1 MDTFDNMPHSPEQEP
16 VFCPA
21 QNDDGVFRP
30 VQPVQPEQP
39 HIPAETVNGMPRP
52 EFLGQDQVFIRR
64 GPGAEPQ
71 AAPEAPRSMSPDGEY
86 AFRPEPRREF
96 YRQSA
101 PEAPVYRQPQ
111 AAPAPEAPARE
122 PRRSPYADSPYVCQP
137 RQQEVPYY
145 VPPKAAPAETPR
157 KKSGFWRRALAA
169 VLTVVLVAAGCG
181 ITGFLVDKQWQEKQA
196 ATSQQLLSLQQQIDA
211 INNKPQ
217 TTVPMPSGSL
227 PTGEGLTPAQ
237 VYAMSAP
244 SVVSVNVS
252 VSDYYG
258 EGTSAGTGF
267 ILTEDGYIVTN
278 YHVVEGGTSVSVT
291 FLDGETLEAKVVGF
305 DATNDVA
312 VLKVEAQGLP
322 AVTVGS
328 SSAANVGDM
337 VVAIGNALGELNSTQ
352 TVGFICGKDR
362 EITTGGTIINMLQID
377 AAINPGNSGGP
388 LFNMAGQVIGITTA
402 KYSGTTSSGAS
413 IEGIGFA
420 IPIDDVMGIIE
431 DLQAYGYVTGAYLG
445 VTVQNVD
452 PSVSQIYGI
461 SGAYVIGIEPGYAAD
476 RAGLQG
482 KDLIVALNGKDIG
495 SITDLTRGLRA
506 YKAGDTVTLTV
517 IRDGIRM
524 DLQVTLDEKP
534 ADLNQ
539 PQPDVE
545 EEMPE
550 GDYDEWYDFFF
561 GDEG

>member
-1 MDTFDNMPHSPEQEP
+1 MYEQDGRGTAPRRKKRGWLPALLVLALLLGAFGGAGVLLHSLR
-16 VFCPA
+16 
-21 QNDDGVFRP
+21 GVRVVP
-30 VQPVQPEQP
+30 
-39 HIPAETVNGMPRP
+39 IG
-52 EFLGQDQVFIRR
+52 
-64 GPGAEPQ
+64 Q
-71 AAPEAPRSMSPDGEY
+71 AAPIPGGSPGY
-86 AFRPEPRREF
+86 IVAG
-96 YRQSA
+96 S
-101 PEAPVYRQPQ
+101 PEAE
-111 AAPAPEAPARE
+111 AAGLLSRE
-122 PRRSPYADSPYVCQP
+122 LSATEIYEQVS
-137 RQQEVPYY
+137 
-145 VPPKAAPAETPR
+145 AACVGVRTSVTATNAFGQMSSR
-157 KKSGFWRRALAA
+157 AINGSGFL
-169 VLTVVLVAAGCG
+169 
-181 ITGFLVDKQWQEKQA
+181 I
-196 ATSQQLLSLQQQIDA
+196 
-211 INNKPQ
+211 
-217 TTVPMPSGSL
+217 
-227 PTGEGLTPAQ
+227 
-237 VYAMSAP
+237 SA
-244 SVVSVNVS
+244 
-252 VSDYYG
+252 
-258 EGTSAGTGF
+258 
-267 ILTEDGYIVTN
+267 DGYIVTN

-291 FLDGETLEAKVVGF
+291 FLDGETLDAKVVGF

-328 SSAANVGDM
+328 SNAANVGDM
-337 VVAIGNALGELNSTQ
+337 VVAIGNALGELSSTQ

-476 RAGLQG
+476 RAGLQV

-524 DLQVTLDEKP
+524 DLQVTLDDKP

-539 PQPDVE
+539 TQPDME